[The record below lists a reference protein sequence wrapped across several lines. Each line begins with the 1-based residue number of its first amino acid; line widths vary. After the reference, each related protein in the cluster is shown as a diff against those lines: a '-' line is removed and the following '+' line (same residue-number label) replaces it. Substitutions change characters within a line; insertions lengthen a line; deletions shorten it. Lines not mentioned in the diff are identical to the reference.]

1 MATKPTATP
10 FTGDEHADQLLADD
24 PLALLIGMLL
34 DQQVPMEKAFHSPYD
49 LKQRLGDRL
58 DAADIATRDPDELK
72 DMFKE
77 RPALHR
83 FPGSMA
89 DRTQEL
95 CRRIVERYE
104 GEAARVWTSAAT
116 GDELLANLR
125 ELPGF
130 GEQKARVFTALLA
143 KRLGVKPHGWEQ
155 AAGAYGQPGH
165 YSVADIDG
173 PDSLAAVRAYKK
185 EQKARAKATRGGDSA
200 PPGASSSR

>member
-1 MATKPTATP
+1 MAAKPTATP
-10 FTGDEHADQLLADD
+10 FTGDEEADRLLTDD
-24 PLALLIGMLL
+24 PLALLVGMLL

-49 LKQRLGDRL
+49 LKQRLGDKL

-104 GEAARVWTSAAT
+104 GDAARVWTSAAT

-130 GEQKARVFTALLA
+130 GEQKARVFIALLA
-143 KRLGVKPHGWEQ
+143 KRLGVKPQGWEQ

-185 EQKARAKATRGGDSA
+185 EQKARAKATRGRDSA

>member
-1 MATKPTATP
+1 MPAAMSMLWAVASSRVSAVTA
-10 FTGDEHADQLLADD
+10 GR
-24 PLALLIGMLL
+24 GC
-34 DQQVPMEKAFHSPYD
+34 
-49 LKQRLGDRL
+49 
-58 DAADIATRDPDELK
+58 
-72 DMFKE
+72 
-77 RPALHR
+77 RPNDH
-83 FPGSMA
+83 
-89 DRTQEL
+89 Q

-173 PDSLAAVRAYKK
+173 PDGLAAVRAYKK
-185 EQKARAKATRGGDSA
+185 EQKARAKAKR
-200 PPGASSSR
+200 

>member
-1 MATKPTATP
+1 VAIVKPKLP
-10 FTGDEHADQLLADD
+10 LTGDEQADQLLEDD

-49 LKQRLGDRL
+49 LKQRLGDKL
-58 DAADIATRDPDELK
+58 DAADIATRDPDELREL
-72 DMFKE
+72 FKE

-83 FPGSMA
+83 FPGAMA

-95 CRRIVERYE
+95 CRRLVERYD
-104 GEAARVWTSAAT
+104 GDAQRVWASAAT
-116 GDELLANLR
+116 GDALFANLR

-143 KRLGVKPHGWEQ
+143 KRLDVKPQGWEQ
-155 AAGAYGQPGH
+155 AAGPYGAPGH

-173 PDSLAAVRAYKK
+173 PDSLVAVRAYKK
-185 EQKARAKATRGGDSA
+185 EQKAKAKAK
-200 PPGASSSR
+200 P

>member
-1 MATKPTATP
+1 MTP
-10 FTGDEHADQLLADD
+10 KLPLTGDEQADQLLEDD

-49 LKQRLGDRL
+49 LKQRLDDKL
-58 DAADIATRDPDELK
+58 DAADIASRDPDELRE
-72 DMFKE
+72 MFKE

-83 FPGSMA
+83 FPGAMA
-89 DRTQEL
+89 ERTQEL
-95 CRRIVERYE
+95 CRRLVERYD
-104 GEAARVWTSAAT
+104 GDARRVWDSATT
-116 GDELLANLR
+116 GDELVANLR

-143 KRLGVKPHGWEQ
+143 KRLGVTPPGWQQ

-173 PDSLAAVRAYKK
+173 PESLAAVRAYKK
-185 EQKARAKATRGGDSA
+185 EQKAKAKASREGEPPVTPGVSSA
-200 PPGASSSR
+200 L

>member
-1 MATKPTATP
+1 VAFVTAKLP
-10 FTGDEHADQLLADD
+10 LTGDEPADQLLEDD

-49 LKQRLGDRL
+49 LKQRLGDKL
-58 DAADIATRDPDELK
+58 DAADIATRDPDELREL
-72 DMFKE
+72 FKE

-83 FPGSMA
+83 FPGAMA

-95 CRRIVERYE
+95 CRRLVERYD
-104 GEAARVWTSAAT
+104 GDAQRVWASAAT
-116 GDELLANLR
+116 GDELFANLR

-143 KRLGVKPHGWEQ
+143 KRLGVKPTGWEQ
-155 AAGAYGQPGH
+155 AAGPYGAPGH

-173 PDSLAAVRAYKK
+173 PDSLVAVRAYKK
-185 EQKARAKATRGGDSA
+185 EQKAKAKAK
-200 PPGASSSR
+200 P

>member
-1 MATKPTATP
+1 MAAKPTATP
-10 FTGDEHADQLLADD
+10 FTGDEEADRLLTDH
-24 PLALLIGMLL
+24 PLALLVGMLL

-49 LKQRLGDRL
+49 LKQRLGDKL

-104 GEAARVWTSAAT
+104 GDAARVWTSAAT

-130 GEQKARVFTALLA
+130 GEQKARVFIALLA
-143 KRLGVKPHGWEQ
+143 KRLGVKPQGWEQ

>member
-1 MATKPTATP
+1 MAAKPTATP
-10 FTGDEHADQLLADD
+10 FTGDEEADRLLTDD
-24 PLALLIGMLL
+24 PLALLVGMLL

-49 LKQRLGDRL
+49 LKQRLGDKL

-104 GEAARVWTSAAT
+104 GDAARVWTSAAT

-130 GEQKARVFTALLA
+130 GEQKARVFIALLA
-143 KRLGVKPHGWEQ
+143 KRLGVKPQGWEQ

>member
-1 MATKPTATP
+1 MAKLPL
-10 FTGDEHADQLLADD
+10 TGDPAADQLLEDD
-24 PLALLIGMLL
+24 SLALLIGMLL

-49 LKQRLGDRL
+49 LKQRLGDKL
-58 DAADIATRDPDELK
+58 DAADIASRDPDELK
-72 DMFKE
+72 EMFKE

-89 DRTQEL
+89 DRTREL
-95 CRRIVERYE
+95 CLRIVEQYD
-104 GEAARVWTSAAT
+104 GDAGRVWASAAT
-116 GDELLANLR
+116 GDELVANLR

-143 KRLGVKPHGWEQ
+143 KRLGVKPQGWEH
-155 AAGAYGQPGH
+155 AAGAYSEPGH

-185 EQKARAKATRGGDSA
+185 EQKARAKEKRGGA
-200 PPGASSSR
+200 PPEAPEA

>member
-1 MATKPTATP
+1 VALVTP
-10 FTGDEHADQLLADD
+10 KLPLTGDEQADQLLEDD

-49 LKQRLGDRL
+49 LKQRLGDKL
-58 DAADIATRDPDELK
+58 EAADIASRDPDELK
-72 DMFKE
+72 EMFKE

-95 CRRIVERYE
+95 CRRLVERYN
-104 GEAARVWTSAAT
+104 GDAARVWASAVT
-116 GDELLANLR
+116 GEELMANLR

-143 KRLGVKPHGWEQ
+143 KRLGVKPEGWAQ
-155 AAGAYGQPGH
+155 AAGAYGEPGH
-165 YSVADIDG
+165 HSVADVDG
-173 PDSLAAVRAYKK
+173 PESLVAVRAYKK
-185 EQKARAKATRGGDSA
+185 EQKARAKGKRGE
-200 PPGASSSR
+200 PPTTSEA